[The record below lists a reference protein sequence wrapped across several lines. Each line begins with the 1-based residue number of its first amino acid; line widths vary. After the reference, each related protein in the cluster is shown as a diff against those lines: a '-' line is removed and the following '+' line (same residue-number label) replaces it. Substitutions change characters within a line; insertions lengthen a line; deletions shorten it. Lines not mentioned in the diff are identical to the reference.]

1 MATTAREGNI
11 SRFFSLI
18 LASSN
23 CQDASCLSSVSKS
36 PTCSQA
42 ELSGGQRIL
51 YTHHKKKKM
60 LAVQKAAHAELS
72 ALSGSH
78 SKLQGRKLPNTFLL
92 TPWEAWEC
100 LLTFE
105 RSSKQ
110 FSKLPGQVETVF
122 YYLTESTDIL
132 AHFRQDTGHTTHE
145 FRPVSQSAVR

>member
-1 MATTAREGNI
+1 
-11 SRFFSLI
+11 
-18 LASSN
+18 
-23 CQDASCLSSVSKS
+23 
-36 PTCSQA
+36 
-42 ELSGGQRIL
+42 
-51 YTHHKKKKM
+51 M

-110 FSKLPGQVETVF
+110 FSKLPGQAETVF

-132 AHFRQDTGHTTHE
+132 AHFRQDTCHTTHE
-145 FRPVSQSAVR
+145 FRPVSQSAAR